1 MVISL
6 STLYVMIHL
15 LAVFALATTPFIF
28 FSVYADDT
36 QNEWKITIP
45 NGASG
50 KGPVQGFSPNQLPVL
65 VGDTIVW
72 ENKDSVTHSITSGV
86 PEHPEHSGVFFNLGE
101 VAPGKSVS
109 HVMPD
114 TDFLAFYYFCEIHPW
129 MTGKFF
135 NSGLE
140 VAQPETDTEII
151 TKENKY
157 AYGDSITISG
167 QVHKDFAKTEYM
179 VLIYDQNNNLVDIS
193 YGYFD
198 ENSTYLQ
205 SINAKGPTWA
215 TNGNYKVKLVY
226 GVPSKASQTSFQFSS
241 ELDSLETEQLIPLW
255 VKNIGGF
262 WCNDKI
268 DDSEFVS
275 AVQYLIHEDIIHL
288 RNTVSDTSPS
298 NKVPDWV
305 KSNACWWADD
315 KIPEVDFI
323 SGIEYLVNVGTIRI

>member
-1 MVISL
+1 
-6 STLYVMIHL
+6 MIHL
-15 LAVFALATTPFIF
+15 FAVFALATAPFIF

-36 QNEWKITIP
+36 QNVWKITIP

-50 KGPVQGFSPNQLPVL
+50 QVPVQGFYPNQLPVA

-86 PEHPEHSGVFFNLGE
+86 PEHPEHSGLFFNLGE

-157 AYGDSITISG
+157 AYGDTISISG

-179 VLIYDQNNNLVDIS
+179 VLIYDQSNNLVDIS
-193 YGYFD
+193 YGHFD

-205 SINAKGPTWA
+205 SINAKGPTWT
-215 TNGNYKVKLVY
+215 TNGNYQVKLVY
-226 GVPSKASQTSFQFSS
+226 GVPSKASQTSFQLSS
-241 ELDSLETEQLIPLW
+241 ELNITGTKQLIPSW
-255 VKNIGGF
+255 VKNIEEAF
-262 WCNDKI
+262 DVTIK
-268 DDSEFVS
+268 
-275 AVQYLIHEDIIHL
+275 LMT
-288 RNTVSDTSPS
+288 RNLLVLFSP
-298 NKVPDWV
+298 
-305 KSNACWWADD
+305 
-315 KIPEVDFI
+315 
-323 SGIEYLVNVGTIRI
+323 

>member
-1 MVISL
+1 MSIRL

-15 LAVFALATTPFIF
+15 SAVFALVAAPFIF
-28 FSVYADDT
+28 FSAYADDT

-45 NGASG
+45 NGASDHE
-50 KGPVQGFSPNQLPVL
+50 PVQGFYPNQLPVA

-72 ENKDSVTHSITSGV
+72 ENKDSVIHSITSGV

-157 AYGDSITISG
+157 AYGDTIIISG
-167 QVHKDFAKTEYM
+167 QVHEDFAKTEYM
-179 VLIYDQNNNLVDIS
+179 VLIYDQSNNLVDIS
-193 YGYFD
+193 YGHFD

-205 SINAKGPTWA
+205 SINAKGTMWT
-215 TNGNYKVKLVY
+215 TNGNYQVKLVY

-241 ELDSLETEQLIPLW
+241 ELNILETQQLIPLW
-255 VKNIGGF
+255 VKNIGDAF
-262 WCNDKI
+262 DVTIK
-268 DDSEFVS
+268 
-275 AVQYLIHEDIIHL
+275 LMT
-288 RNTVSDTSPS
+288 RNL
-298 NKVPDWV
+298 
-305 KSNACWWADD
+305 
-315 KIPEVDFI
+315 
-323 SGIEYLVNVGTIRI
+323 LVLFSS

>member
-1 MVISL
+1 MSIRL

-15 LAVFALATTPFIF
+15 SAVFALVAAPFIF
-28 FSVYADDT
+28 FSAYADDT

-45 NGASG
+45 NGASDHE
-50 KGPVQGFSPNQLPVL
+50 PVQGFYPNQLPVA

-72 ENKDSVTHSITSGV
+72 ENKDSVIHSITSGV

-157 AYGDSITISG
+157 AYGDTIIISG
-167 QVHKDFAKTEYM
+167 QVHQDFAKTEYM
-179 VLIYDQNNNLVDIS
+179 VLIYDQSNNLVDIS
-193 YGYFD
+193 YGHFD

-205 SINAKGPTWA
+205 SINAKGTMWT
-215 TNGNYKVKLVY
+215 TNGNYQVKLVY

-241 ELDSLETEQLIPLW
+241 ELNILETQQSIPLW
-255 VKNIGGF
+255 VKNIGDAF
-262 WCNDKI
+262 DVTIKLMTQN
-268 DDSEFVS
+268 
-275 AVQYLIHEDIIHL
+275 L
-288 RNTVSDTSPS
+288 
-298 NKVPDWV
+298 
-305 KSNACWWADD
+305 
-315 KIPEVDFI
+315 
-323 SGIEYLVNVGTIRI
+323 LVLFSS

>member
-1 MVISL
+1 MSIRL

-15 LAVFALATTPFIF
+15 FAVFALVATPFIF

-36 QNEWKITIP
+36 QNVWKITIP
-45 NGASG
+45 NGASDH
-50 KGPVQGFSPNQLPVL
+50 GPVQGFYPNQLPVA

-72 ENKDSVTHSITSGV
+72 ENKDSVIHSITSGV
-86 PEHPEHSGVFFNLGE
+86 PEHPEQSGLFFNLGE

-157 AYGDSITISG
+157 AYGDTISISG

-179 VLIYDQNNNLVDIS
+179 VLIYDQSNNLVDIS
-193 YGYFD
+193 YGHFD

-205 SINAKGPTWA
+205 SINAMGPTWT
-215 TNGNYKVKLVY
+215 TNGNYQVKLVY
-226 GVPSKASQTSFQFSS
+226 GVPSKASQTNFQFSS
-241 ELDSLETEQLIPLW
+241 ELNIPGTQQLIPSW
-255 VKNIGGF
+255 VKNIGEAF
-262 WCNDKI
+262 DVTIK
-268 DDSEFVS
+268 
-275 AVQYLIHEDIIHL
+275 LMT
-288 RNTVSDTSPS
+288 RNLLVLFSP
-298 NKVPDWV
+298 
-305 KSNACWWADD
+305 
-315 KIPEVDFI
+315 
-323 SGIEYLVNVGTIRI
+323 

>member
-1 MVISL
+1 
-6 STLYVMIHL
+6 MIHL
-15 LAVFALATTPFIF
+15 FAVFALVAAPFIF
-28 FSVYADDT
+28 FSAYADDT
-36 QNEWKITIP
+36 QNVWKITIP
-45 NGASG
+45 NGASDHE
-50 KGPVQGFSPNQLPVL
+50 PVQGFYPNQLPVA

-72 ENKDSVTHSITSGV
+72 ENKDSVIHSITSGV

-157 AYGDSITISG
+157 AYGDTITISG

-179 VLIYDQNNNLVDIS
+179 VLIYDQSNNLVDIS
-193 YGYFD
+193 YGHFD

-205 SINAKGPTWA
+205 SINAKGPTWT
-215 TNGNYKVKLVY
+215 TNGNYQVKLVY
-226 GVPSKASQTSFQFSS
+226 GVPSKASQTSFKFSS
-241 ELDSLETEQLIPLW
+241 ELNIPGTQQLIPAW
-255 VKNIGGF
+255 IKNIEEAF
-262 WCNDKI
+262 DVTIK
-268 DDSEFVS
+268 
-275 AVQYLIHEDIIHL
+275 LMT
-288 RNTVSDTSPS
+288 RNLLVLFSP
-298 NKVPDWV
+298 
-305 KSNACWWADD
+305 
-315 KIPEVDFI
+315 
-323 SGIEYLVNVGTIRI
+323 

>member
-1 MVISL
+1 MAIKL

-15 LAVFALATTPFIF
+15 FAVFVLAAAPFIF

-36 QNEWKITIP
+36 QNVWKITIP
-45 NGASG
+45 NGASEH
-50 KGPVQGFSPNQLPVL
+50 GPVQGFYPNELPVE

-72 ENKDSVTHSITSGV
+72 ENKDSVIHSITSGV
-86 PEHPEHSGVFFNLGE
+86 PEHPDQSGLFFNLGE

-114 TDFLAFYYFCEIHPW
+114 TEFLAFYYFCNIHPW

-140 VAQPETDTEII
+140 VAQPEIDNEII

-157 AYGDSITISG
+157 AYGDTITISG
-167 QVHKDFAKTEYM
+167 QVHKDFATTKYTL
-179 VLIYDQNNNLVDIS
+179 LIYDQSNNLVDIS

-205 SINAKGPTWA
+205 TINAKGPTWT
-215 TNGNYKVKLVY
+215 TNGNYQAKLVY

-241 ELDSLETEQLIPLW
+241 ELNTTGTQQSIPLW
-255 VKNIGGF
+255 VKNI
-262 WCNDKI
+262 
-268 DDSEFVS
+268 
-275 AVQYLIHEDIIHL
+275 EDAFDVTIKL
-288 RNTVSDTSPS
+288 MTRNL
-298 NKVPDWV
+298 
-305 KSNACWWADD
+305 
-315 KIPEVDFI
+315 
-323 SGIEYLVNVGTIRI
+323 LVLFST

>member
-1 MVISL
+1 MSIRL

-15 LAVFALATTPFIF
+15 SAVFALVAAPFIF
-28 FSVYADDT
+28 FSAYADDT

-45 NGASG
+45 NGASDHE
-50 KGPVQGFSPNQLPVL
+50 PVQGFYPNQLPVA

-72 ENKDSVTHSITSGV
+72 ENKDSVIHSITSGV

-157 AYGDSITISG
+157 AYGDTIIISG
-167 QVHKDFAKTEYM
+167 QVHQDFAKTEYM
-179 VLIYDQNNNLVDIS
+179 VLIYDQSNNLVDIS
-193 YGYFD
+193 YGRFD

-205 SINAKGPTWA
+205 SINAKGTTWT
-215 TNGNYKVKLVY
+215 TNGNYQVKLVY

-241 ELDSLETEQLIPLW
+241 ELNILETQQSIPLW
-255 VKNIGGF
+255 VKNIGDAF
-262 WCNDKI
+262 DVTIKLMTQN
-268 DDSEFVS
+268 
-275 AVQYLIHEDIIHL
+275 L
-288 RNTVSDTSPS
+288 
-298 NKVPDWV
+298 
-305 KSNACWWADD
+305 
-315 KIPEVDFI
+315 
-323 SGIEYLVNVGTIRI
+323 LVLFSS

>member
-1 MVISL
+1 MAIKL

-15 LAVFALATTPFIF
+15 FAVFALAAAPFIF

-45 NGASG
+45 NGASEH
-50 KGPVQGFSPNQLPVL
+50 GPVQGFYPNELPVE

-72 ENKDSVTHSITSGV
+72 ENKDSVVHSITSGI
-86 PEHPEHSGVFFNLGE
+86 PEHPEQSGLFFNLGE

-114 TDFLAFYYFCEIHPW
+114 TDFLAFYYFCNIHPW

-140 VAQPETDTEII
+140 VAQPEIDNEII

-157 AYGDSITISG
+157 AYGDTITISG
-167 QVHKDFAKTEYM
+167 QVHKDFTKTKYTL
-179 VLIYDQNNNLVDIS
+179 LIYDQSNNLVDIS

-205 SINAKGPTWA
+205 TINAKGPTWT

-241 ELDSLETEQLIPLW
+241 ELNTAGTQQLIPLW
-255 VKNIGGF
+255 VKNIGDAF
-262 WCNDKI
+262 DVTIK
-268 DDSEFVS
+268 
-275 AVQYLIHEDIIHL
+275 LMT
-288 RNTVSDTSPS
+288 RNLLVLFSP
-298 NKVPDWV
+298 
-305 KSNACWWADD
+305 
-315 KIPEVDFI
+315 
-323 SGIEYLVNVGTIRI
+323 

>member
-1 MVISL
+1 MSIRL

-15 LAVFALATTPFIF
+15 FAVFVLVAAPFIF
-28 FSVYADDT
+28 FSAYADDT

-45 NGASG
+45 NGASDHE
-50 KGPVQGFSPNQLPVL
+50 PVQGFYPNQLPVA

-72 ENKDSVTHSITSGV
+72 ENKDSVIHSITSGV

-157 AYGDSITISG
+157 AYGDTIIISG
-167 QVHKDFAKTEYM
+167 QVHEDFAKTEYM
-179 VLIYDQNNNLVDIS
+179 VLIYDQSNNLVDIS
-193 YGYFD
+193 YGHFD

-205 SINAKGPTWA
+205 SINAKGTTWT
-215 TNGNYKVKLVY
+215 TNGNYQVKLVY

-241 ELDSLETEQLIPLW
+241 ELNIPETQQSIPLW
-255 VKNIGGF
+255 VKNIGDAF
-262 WCNDKI
+262 DVTIK
-268 DDSEFVS
+268 
-275 AVQYLIHEDIIHL
+275 LMT
-288 RNTVSDTSPS
+288 RNL
-298 NKVPDWV
+298 
-305 KSNACWWADD
+305 
-315 KIPEVDFI
+315 
-323 SGIEYLVNVGTIRI
+323 LVLFSS

>member
-1 MVISL
+1 MSIRL

-15 LAVFALATTPFIF
+15 SAVFALVAAPFIF
-28 FSVYADDT
+28 FSAYADDT

-45 NGASG
+45 NGASDHE
-50 KGPVQGFSPNQLPVL
+50 PVQGFYPNQLPVA

-72 ENKDSVTHSITSGV
+72 ENKDSVIHSITSGV

-157 AYGDSITISG
+157 AYGDTIIISG
-167 QVHKDFAKTEYM
+167 QVHQDFAKTEYM
-179 VLIYDQNNNLVDIS
+179 VLIYDQSNNLVDIS
-193 YGYFD
+193 YGHFD

-205 SINAKGPTWA
+205 SINSKGTMWT
-215 TNGNYKVKLVY
+215 TNGNYQVKLVY

-241 ELDSLETEQLIPLW
+241 ELNISETQQSIPLW
-255 VKNIGGF
+255 VKNIGDAF
-262 WCNDKI
+262 DVTIK
-268 DDSEFVS
+268 
-275 AVQYLIHEDIIHL
+275 LMT
-288 RNTVSDTSPS
+288 RNL
-298 NKVPDWV
+298 
-305 KSNACWWADD
+305 
-315 KIPEVDFI
+315 
-323 SGIEYLVNVGTIRI
+323 LVLFSS

>member
-1 MVISL
+1 MAIKL

-15 LAVFALATTPFIF
+15 FAVFALAAAPFIF

-45 NGASG
+45 NGASEH
-50 KGPVQGFSPNQLPVL
+50 GPVQGFYPNELPVE

-72 ENKDSVTHSITSGV
+72 ENKDSVVHSITSGI
-86 PEHPEHSGVFFNLGE
+86 PEHPEQSGLFFNLGE

-114 TDFLAFYYFCEIHPW
+114 TDFLAFYYFCNIHPW

-140 VAQPETDTEII
+140 VAQPEMDNEII
-151 TKENKY
+151 TKDDKY
-157 AYGDSITISG
+157 AYGDTITVSG
-167 QVHKDFAKTEYM
+167 QVHKDFAKTKYM
-179 VLIYDQNNNLVDIS
+179 LLIYDQSNSLVDIS

-205 SINAKGPTWA
+205 TINAKGPTWT
-215 TNGNYKVKLVY
+215 TNGNYQAKLVY

-241 ELDSLETEQLIPLW
+241 ELNIIGTQQLIPLW
-255 VKNIGGF
+255 VKNI
-262 WCNDKI
+262 
-268 DDSEFVS
+268 
-275 AVQYLIHEDIIHL
+275 EDAFDVTIKL
-288 RNTVSDTSPS
+288 MTRNLLLLFST
-298 NKVPDWV
+298 
-305 KSNACWWADD
+305 
-315 KIPEVDFI
+315 
-323 SGIEYLVNVGTIRI
+323 

>member
-1 MVISL
+1 MSIRL

-15 LAVFALATTPFIF
+15 FAVFALVAAPFIF
-28 FSVYADDT
+28 FSAYADD
-36 QNEWKITIP
+36 QNVWKITIP
-45 NGASG
+45 NGASDQES
-50 KGPVQGFSPNQLPVL
+50 VQGFYPNQLPVA

-72 ENKDSVTHSITSGV
+72 ENNDSVIHSITSGV

-157 AYGDSITISG
+157 AYGDTIIISG
-167 QVHKDFAKTEYM
+167 QVHEDFAKTEYM
-179 VLIYDQNNNLVDIS
+179 LLIYDQSNNLVDIS
-193 YGYFD
+193 YGHFD

-205 SINAKGPTWA
+205 SINANGPTWT
-215 TNGNYKVKLVY
+215 TNGNYQVKLVY
-226 GVPSKASQTSFQFSS
+226 GVPSKASQTNFQFST
-241 ELDSLETEQLIPLW
+241 ELNIPGTQQLVPLW
-255 VKNIGGF
+255 VKNIGDAF
-262 WCNDKI
+262 DVTIK
-268 DDSEFVS
+268 
-275 AVQYLIHEDIIHL
+275 LMT
-288 RNTVSDTSPS
+288 RNL
-298 NKVPDWV
+298 
-305 KSNACWWADD
+305 
-315 KIPEVDFI
+315 
-323 SGIEYLVNVGTIRI
+323 LVLFSS

>member
-1 MVISL
+1 MAISL

-15 LAVFALATTPFIF
+15 LAVFALATAPFIF

-50 KGPVQGFSPNQLPVL
+50 QRPVQGFYPNQLPVL

-72 ENKDSVTHSITSGV
+72 ENKDSVIHSITSGV
-86 PEHPEHSGVFFNLGE
+86 PEHPEYSGLFFNLGE
-101 VAPGKSVS
+101 VSSGKSVS
-109 HVMPD
+109 YVMPD

-140 VAQPETDTEII
+140 VAQPEMDTEII

-157 AYGDSITISG
+157 AYGDTITISG
-167 QVHKDFAKTEYM
+167 QVHKDFTKTEYTL
-179 VLIYDQNNNLVDIS
+179 LIYDQSNNLVDIS

-198 ENSTYLQ
+198 EKSTYLQ
-205 SINAKGPTWA
+205 TINAKGLTWK
-215 TNGNYKVKLVY
+215 TNGNYQVKLVY
-226 GVPSKASQTSFQFSS
+226 GVPSKASQTSFQFSN
-241 ELDSLETEQLIPLW
+241 ELNTLQTEQLIPLW

-268 DDSEFVS
+268 NDSEFVS
-275 AVQYLIHEDIIHL
+275 AVQYLIHKDIIHL
-288 RNTVSDTSPS
+288 RNTV
-298 NKVPDWV
+298 
-305 KSNACWWADD
+305 
-315 KIPEVDFI
+315 
-323 SGIEYLVNVGTIRI
+323 

>member
-1 MVISL
+1 MAIRL

-15 LAVFALATTPFIF
+15 FAVFALVAAPFIF

-36 QNEWKITIP
+36 QNVWKITIP

-50 KGPVQGFSPNQLPVL
+50 QVPVQGFYPNQLPVL
-65 VGDTIVW
+65 VGDIIVW
-72 ENKDSVTHSITSGV
+72 ENKDSVIHSITSGV
-86 PEHPEHSGVFFNLGE
+86 PEHPEHSGLFFNLGE

-167 QVHKDFAKTEYM
+167 QVHKDFSKTEYM
-179 VLIYDQNNNLVDIS
+179 VLIYDQSNNLVDIS
-193 YGYFD
+193 YGHFD

-205 SINAKGPTWA
+205 SINAKGPTWT
-215 TNGNYKVKLVY
+215 TNGNYQVKLVY

-241 ELDSLETEQLIPLW
+241 ELNALGTELIPPW
-255 VKNIGGF
+255 VKNIGEAF
-262 WCNDKI
+262 DVTIK
-268 DDSEFVS
+268 
-275 AVQYLIHEDIIHL
+275 LMT
-288 RNTVSDTSPS
+288 RNLLVLFSP
-298 NKVPDWV
+298 
-305 KSNACWWADD
+305 
-315 KIPEVDFI
+315 
-323 SGIEYLVNVGTIRI
+323 